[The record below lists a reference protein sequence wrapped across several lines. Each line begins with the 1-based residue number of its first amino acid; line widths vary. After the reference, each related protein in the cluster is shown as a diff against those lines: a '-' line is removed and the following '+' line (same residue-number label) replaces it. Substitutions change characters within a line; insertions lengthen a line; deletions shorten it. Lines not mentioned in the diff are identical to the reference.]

1 VANLSDPGAADTL
14 VAVAIYR
21 VTKRKISQVT
31 LLR

>member
-1 VANLSDPGAADTL
+1 VSDPGAAGTL

-21 VTKRKISQVT
+21 VTIGKISQVT